1 MSAAHPPEPVRPGMV
16 GATVLALRPRQ
27 WTKNVLLF
35 PALVF
40 SYRFEELAGWAE
52 VLLAFAAFCF
62 LSSAGYLVND
72 IRDREADRLHP
83 TKRLRPVASGALP
96 LSSAVL
102 VAIVAA
108 AIGFGL
114 SAALGR
120 GFLLVAILY
129 VATTL
134 AYSIVFKHIVILD
147 VMFLTA
153 GFLWRAIAG
162 AVAIQVY
169 ISPWL
174 LLCASFGALF
184 LGFNKRRGE
193 IASLGEGAVE
203 HRRNLAE
210 YNPEVLRDFQS
221 ITTNGTI
228 LSYALYTVLGSP
240 TEWLLVTLPLVL
252 YGVFRYTWLV
262 DRGEGAAPDEIL
274 FRDRPILVTVILYAI
289 TAVLVLVLAPGAAI

>member
-1 MSAAHPPEPVRPGMV
+1 MSGTPEPVRHGLAGAMV
-16 GATVLALRPRQ
+16 QALRPRQ
-27 WTKNVLLF
+27 WSKNVLLF
-35 PALVF
+35 PALLF

-52 VLLAFAAFCF
+52 SLLAFSAFCF

-83 TKRLRPVASGALP
+83 TKRLRPVASGVLP
-96 LSSAVL
+96 LPMAVGEA
-102 VAIVAA
+102 VVTAA
-108 AIGFGL
+108 LGFGL
-114 SAALGR
+114 SAALGWD
-120 GFLLVAILY
+120 FLLVGVLY
-129 VATTL
+129 VATSL
-134 AYSIVFKHIVILD
+134 SYSMVFKHIVILD

-153 GFLWRAIAG
+153 GFFWRAVAG
-162 AVAIQVY
+162 AVAIQVH

-193 IASLGEGAVE
+193 IVSLGEEAVG
-203 HRRNLAE
+203 HRRNLAD

-228 LSYALYTVLGSP
+228 LCYALYTVLGSP
-240 TEWLLVTLPLVL
+240 TVWLLVTLPLVL

-274 FRDRPILVTVILYAI
+274 FRDRPILVTVVLLVV
-289 TAVLVLVLAPGAAI
+289 TAVLVLVLAPGAAT